1 MENMKRKII
10 WTTLTA
16 LLFVNIFVWS
26 VVFAAGDNELTVSF
40 LNVGQGDAMFIEAP
54 NGNQM
59 LIDAGP
65 NKNVLS
71 ELGRIMPF
79 WDRSIDIVLATHP
92 DKDHIGG
99 LPEILK
105 RYDVNYIFETD
116 VKSDTAVFEEFDTR
130 ADSSDAQR
138 ISARAGQIL
147 WLDSDVYIQILF
159 PDRNVSGLEA
169 NAASVIARLVYGE
182 TEFMLTGDSPKSIEN
197 YLAASYGEGLQ
208 SDVLKLGHHG
218 SKTSTSELFLG
229 YVSPAL
235 AIISAGKENRYGHP
249 HEEVMSIIE
258 KFGIENESTK
268 NGTVTIVS
276 DGVDVRI
283 KK

>member
-1 MENMKRKII
+1 MKRKII